1 MNRQPNILILQAD
14 QHRADC
20 IGVYGNKDV
29 KTPNIDNLAKDGV
42 LYTQSFCPYPVCTP
56 SRYSFLS
63 GLYVRQHLGGSNHC
77 TLPAGLPT
85 FPKLLRE
92 AGYRTKAVGKMHLT
106 PTYAD
111 VGFDELILAEQ
122 NGVGRYDDDYH
133 RWLKAEGLNNFV
145 DLLDQ
150 EKEYRRYA
158 PAEYW
163 DNVGA
168 MVSDLDEVHHST
180 TWIGDRAAEEVSGWN
195 DEGQLL
201 MTSFIK
207 PHHPFDPPD
216 EWAKKYN
223 ADDLSLLPGYTPKPT
238 KQDLDFSSGYFPYDQ
253 MSEEKIRQA
262 MAYYYALISQID
274 FQVGRLIK
282 ILKQKALYDDTLII
296 YNSDHGD
303 YMGHHH
309 LLLKGNY
316 MYDPLIRVP
325 LIIKFPKQFN
335 AGSVDSSL
343 INNIDIAPTILNQAQ
358 IPTPKSMY
366 GKDVL
371 QSEKSIYVFAESG
384 QGQSYMV
391 RSKTHKLLL
400 CREDKHSQ
408 FFDLQNDP
416 YELNNL
422 YAKSN
427 ELAVISEMKNAL
439 ARWALFEAPYPIHT
453 DELNPTIHLRKS
465 RGSETETRG
474 EIYSYFEKQMTERLN
489 S

>member
-29 KTPNIDNLAKDGV
+29 KTPNIDNLAEDGV
-42 LYTQSFCPYPVCTP
+42 LYTESFCPYPVCTP

-133 RWLKAEGLNNFV
+133 RWLKAKGLNNFV

-358 IPTPKSMY
+358 IPAPKSMY

-422 YAKSN
+422 YGKSN
-427 ELAVISEMKNAL
+427 ELAVIAEMKNAL

>member
-14 QHRADC
+14 QLRADC
-20 IGVYGNKDV
+20 IGAYGNQDIE
-29 KTPNIDNLAKDGV
+29 TPNIDKLAGDGIR
-42 LYTQSFCPYPVCTP
+42 YNQSFCPYPVCTP

-77 TLPAGLPT
+77 TLPTGLPT

-92 AGYRTKAVGKMHLT
+92 AGYQTKAVGKMHLT

-111 VGFDELILAEQ
+111 IGFNELILAEQ

-133 RWLKAEGLNNFV
+133 GWLKAEGLNNFV

-150 EKEYRRYA
+150 EKEYREHA
-158 PAEYW
+158 PTEYW
-163 DNVGA
+163 NSVGA
-168 MVSDLDEVHHST
+168 MVSDLDEAHHST
-180 TWIGDRAAEEVSGWN
+180 TWIGDQAAQELSSWN
-195 DEGQLL
+195 DKGQLL

-207 PHHPFDPPD
+207 PHHPFDPPS

-223 ADDLSLLPGYTPKPT
+223 PDDLSLLPGYTPKPT
-238 KQDLDFSSGYFPYDQ
+238 KQDLDFSSGYFPYDK
-253 MSEEKIRQA
+253 MNEGKIRHA

-274 FQVGRLIK
+274 FQVGRLIE
-282 ILKQKALYDDTLII
+282 ILKKRDLYDNTLILF
-296 YNSDHGD
+296 NSDHGD

-358 IPTPKSMY
+358 IAIPKSMC

-371 QSEKSIYVFAESG
+371 LSERSKYVFAESG

-391 RSKTHKLLL
+391 RSETHKLLL
-400 CREDKHSQ
+400 CRDDEHSQ

-422 YAKSN
+422 YGNPN
-427 ELAVISEMKNAL
+427 ESAIISEMKDVL
-439 ARWALFEAPYPIHT
+439 SRWALFEAPYPVHT
-453 DELNPTIHLRKS
+453 DEQSPTINSKSS
-465 RGSETETRG
+465 RGSEPLKRNEV
-474 EIYSYFEKQMTERLN
+474 YAYFKEKMTLDLN
-489 S
+489 L